1 MKNIIG
7 AILISVLSS
16 VTTLVGYQ
24 YYINQQTSPVK
35 DVVIKER
42 MPAKQVRNPT
52 NQRPYEIPSTTNT
65 NTTNTNSGFTEAA
78 NIARPAVVHIQGGTG
93 SRYEDMFG
101 GGSSGSGVIVSLDGY
116 IVTNNH
122 VIDNATDIKVT
133 LNDKRKFTAKVVGTD
148 PSTDLA
154 VIKIKNT
161 ELKDQELPVLEFE
174 NSEKVQVGEW
184 VLAVGNPFNLT
195 STVTAGIVSAKG
207 RNIDIL
213 EDNYSIESF
222 IQTDAAVNPG
232 NSGGALIDTEGKLV
246 GINTAI
252 ITRSGRYEGYSFAIP
267 SNLVRKVMKDLIEFG
282 EVQRGF
288 LGVTIEDISSEVAKK
303 YDLGTLDGIY
313 VKQVN
318 EGSAA
323 EEGGLEEGDVITHV
337 NEVKVKTS
345 PELQEQIALFRPG
358 NKISIDFIRDGEPKT
373 TELTL
378 KNKANTT
385 ELGEKRKQKAFNS
398 KDAVLS
404 DMGIEARKLSENEIK
419 QFKTQGV
426 IITKIKKN
434 SLIDETNMEKAFIIT
449 SINDKKIK
457 DLDEFINTIYNA
469 KGEIV
474 LDGFY
479 EEYPGEFSYVFDK
492 E

>member
-1 MKNIIG
+1 MKNILG

-16 VTTLVGYQ
+16 VITLVGYK
-24 YYINQQTSPVK
+24 YYIDQQSSPVK
-35 DVVIKER
+35 DVIIKER
-42 MPAKQVRNPT
+42 MPSKQVRNPT

-65 NTTNTNSGFTEAA
+65 NTSSDFIQAA
-78 NIARPAVVHIQGGTG
+78 SIARPAVVHIQGGTG

-101 GGSSGSGVIVSLDGY
+101 GGSSGSGVIVSMDGY

-122 VIDNATDIKVT
+122 VIDNATEIKVT
-133 LNDKRKFTAKVVGTD
+133 LNDKRKFTAKVIGTD

-154 VIKIKNT
+154 VIKIKSK
-161 ELKDQELPVLEFE
+161 ELKEQELPVLEFD
-174 NSEKVQVGEW
+174 NSEEVQVGEW

-232 NSGGALIDTEGKLV
+232 NSGGALINPDGKLV

-323 EEGGLEEGDVITHV
+323 EEGGLKEGDVITHV
-337 NEVKVKTS
+337 NEIKVKTS
-345 PELQEQIALFRPG
+345 PELQEQIGLFRPG

-378 KNKANTT
+378 KNSANTT
-385 ELGEKRKQKAFNS
+385 ELSEKRKKKAFNT
-398 KDAVLS
+398 KEAVLA
-404 DMGIEARKLSENEIK
+404 DMGIEARKLTEKEVK
-419 QFKTQGV
+419 EFKTQGV
-426 IITKIKKN
+426 IITKIKKS
-434 SLIDETNMEKAFIIT
+434 SLIDGTNMEQEFIIT
-449 SINDKKIK
+449 AVNSKKIET
-457 DLDEFINTIYNA
+457 LEEFISAIYEA

-479 EEYPGEFSYVFDK
+479 EEYNGEYSYIFDK